1 MTSERYNRQVILDG
15 FGEASQLL
23 LTKASVL
30 VIGAGGLGCPAVQYL
45 AAAGIGHLGIV
56 DDDTISLSN
65 LHRQVLFSTE
75 DVGKLKVDVARERLL
90 KMNSEIEVISHPIRL
105 QKSNILDIFRSYDF
119 ILDGTDNFATRYLI
133 NDACALLGKPLI
145 FAAVSAFEGQ
155 LAIFNVPD
163 EKGQRTNYRDLF
175 PIPPEPG
182 EIKNCEE
189 NGVLG
194 VLPGVIGT
202 MAAAETIKLITGIG
216 RTLINKLLHYNL
228 LHMEQ
233 YEMNISPANNYTLP
247 KTEDDFLN
255 MNYTDSCERTLG
267 YTEIDITELFKL
279 REEAS
284 TLLVDVRERH
294 EFPLLDDQI
303 YTNIPMSEL
312 AAFLETAI
320 QAKNIIFICQQGIRS
335 VTAAELLQEK
345 YGATKNIY
353 SLKGGIAKWGNHF
366 LTI

>member
-1 MTSERYNRQVILDG
+1 MILDG

-23 LTKASVL
+23 LTKAKVL
-30 VIGAGGLGCPAVQYL
+30 VIGAGGLGCPALQYL
-45 AAAGIGHLGIV
+45 AAAGIGCLGIA

-65 LHRQVLFSTE
+65 LHRQVLFTTG
-75 DVGKLKVDVARERLL
+75 DVGKLKVEIARERLL
-90 KMNSEIEVISHPIRL
+90 QMNSEIEVISHPVRL
-105 QKSNILDIFRSYDF
+105 QKSNLLDVIRSYDF

-155 LAIFNVPD
+155 LAIFNVSD
-163 EKGQRTNYRDLF
+163 EKNQRTNYRDLF
-175 PIPPEPG
+175 PIPPKPG
-182 EIKNCEE
+182 EIKNCAE

-228 LHMEQ
+228 LHMDQ
-233 YEMNISPANNYTLP
+233 YEINISQAYDYSLP
-247 KTEDDFLN
+247 KTENEFLK
-255 MNYTDSCERTLG
+255 MEYTESYQLTQG
-267 YTEIDITELFKL
+267 YTEIDITQLTEIQG
-279 REEAS
+279 EDS
-284 TLLVDVRERH
+284 TLLVDVREAH
-294 EFPLLDDQI
+294 EFPILDSKI

-312 AAFLETAI
+312 ADFLATDI
-320 QAKNIIFICQQGIRS
+320 QAKNIVFICQQGIRS
-335 VTAAELLQEK
+335 VTAAKLLHEK